1 MSSPGKYRARTFCID
16 REAKGYLF
24 VAEGKSY
31 IVLDDCKLMGVGLCG
46 DVCITDF
53 VEVRPESVEQYT
65 GLKDKNGVEIYEDD
79 VSQTIIPEGI
89 RLSKFVYFYDEA
101 LARFRKKRSDGEIY
115 DCDAIS
121 EKGKVIIGDI
131 HTTPELLEGSHE

>member
-53 VEVRPESVEQYT
+53 VEVRPESVEQST
-65 GLKDKNGVEIYEDD
+65 GLKDKNGVDLDWYAGD
-79 VSQTIIPEGI
+79 IIQ
-89 RLSKFVYFYDEA
+89 K
-101 LARFRKKRSDGEIY
+101 GEIIR
-115 DCDAIS
+115 AITVDW
-121 EKGKVIIGDI
+121 EHGMRFMLGKHILCKQDGINGIKIGNI
-131 HTTPELLEGSHE
+131 HTTPKLLEGK